1 MSAIGLAVGDTKKKT
16 KGELWLL
23 LSLWATFVLCFF
35 FFFPHEHDYY
45 FEQEFLN

>member
-1 MSAIGLAVGDTKKKT
+1 MSAIGLAVGDTKKNKR
-16 KGELWLL
+16 GIVVSFESVGDFCL
-23 LSLWATFVLCFF
+23 VF